1 MNVIKALSTA
11 VLVLILAMVGDVT
24 AYGVTLTAG
33 NVLVDKRVSHYA
45 SVAVTVDD
53 PTEITGAAFSL
64 VFDTQALD
72 LVEVESDFF
81 PSFINQYAS
90 LPGVGTPF
98 VNPADGKTYLPIT
111 IGAETFDLPAGETI
125 GGESYYQPVIVGPE
139 TAIGHAIA
147 ATKLQ
152 PGGQNNVTL
161 FILTFDVGNA
171 PSGNYPINIEQTTI
185 NFSEAGYDA
194 GGENIAMLTGALTP
208 SAGDDLTNPAVFPQI
223 PVETVNSGRITVTST
238 IDLAITN
245 KPAQTLTVP
254 AGDRS
259 EVFTVSGGDDRQ
271 YTWTI
276 TNSRGQVVDTHIGSS
291 YVFNAPVTGPFAGVY
306 TVEVV
311 DYLGFADSFAI
322 KVPPVITPASLSFT
336 EVKLDGAP
344 NPQTFTVAGADGDYV
359 WEILASATAAAAVSN
374 PDNYGNWEVSSP
386 VPSVADN
393 VFNPADVTTWLSFY
407 IRVTVENDA
416 ALTAEN
422 GLDTVVAGPF
432 TLLPVDTYR
441 VTLRDDYG
449 VIDGTA
455 LNTGDITV
463 EEISTTQIK
472 SDISAAGVAS
482 FLLPDAGATYQYR
495 VMDNRTPSVYMERL
509 VSSGAKAVS
518 ILLESESL
526 DAITGFVGDTAG
538 APVGGATVVAYQPEN
553 PTVQYKATSIADGTY
568 RIKLPV
574 TAPQNGWSLIASH
587 PAYLAQ
593 RLDNQAVGV
602 VDFTGTFSLYG
613 ATSIT
618 NVTASKIGET
628 VRIDITANPPIMDVS
643 EVAAI
648 ISSGSGNLSQPFL
661 SSNIEADA
669 TVTYV
674 YDRDEEFEIMVT
686 ADTSEDYNPHTGY
699 AASQTLTYVSDL
711 TALSKVY
718 LGSTGGGATLQA
730 NNQSVS
736 VNIPPGGIDGDI
748 YVTIEQYVSSG
759 RDAKIH
765 PYVYDISAYDNLTE
779 TKVPD
784 SAIHYLE
791 ITLPI
796 DLSLVSPGD
805 LENEKWVIRHAKDLI
820 ALQAGNGR
828 VENNSVIISTD
839 YVGDGQRGS
848 VTFHVNSLSV
858 FEVAASAGAVP
869 APGSG
874 SNLAGLAPEL
884 GVGGCF
890 IATTST
896 GSFTDLFHKFLRR
909 LMSGY
914 NRLAD

>member
-1 MNVIKALSTA
+1 MNAIKALSTA
-11 VLVLILAMVGDVT
+11 VFVLMLAIGGFAT

-33 NVLVDKRVSHYA
+33 NVAVDTGLSHYA
-45 SVAVTVDD
+45 SVDVIVDD

-81 PSFINQYAS
+81 PTFINQYAS

-98 VNPADGKTYLPIT
+98 VNPTDGKTYLPIT
-111 IGAETFDLPAGETI
+111 IGAETFDLPAGEII
-125 GGESYYQPVIVGPE
+125 GGEAYYQPVMVGPE
-139 TAIGHAIA
+139 TATGHAIA
-147 ATKLQ
+147 ATRLQ
-152 PGGQNNVTL
+152 PGGQNNATL
-161 FILTFDVGNA
+161 FRLTFDVSNA
-171 PSGNYPINIEQTTI
+171 PPGDYPVSIEQTTI

-194 GGENIAMLTGALTP
+194 DGENLAMLTGALTP

-238 IDLAITN
+238 TDLAITN
-245 KPAQTLTVP
+245 KPAQTVSVT
-254 AGDRS
+254 AGDSS
-259 EVFTVSGGDDRQ
+259 EVYTVSGGDNRQ

-276 TNSRGQVVDTHIGSS
+276 TNNRGRVVDTHIGSS
-291 YVFNAPVTGPFAGVY
+291 YVFNAPATGTFAGVY

-311 DYLGFADSFAI
+311 DCLGFADSFAI
-322 KVPPVITPASLSFT
+322 KVPPVITPAGLSFT

-374 PDNYGNWEVSSP
+374 PDNYGTWEVSSP
-386 VPSVADN
+386 VSSAADN
-393 VFNPADVTTWLSFY
+393 VFIPADVTTWLSFY
-407 IRVTVENDA
+407 IRVTVENDT
-416 ALTAEN
+416 ALTPEN

-432 TLLPVDTYR
+432 TLLPVDTFR
-441 VTLRDDYG
+441 VILRDDYG
-449 VIDGTA
+449 VIDGTV
-455 LNTGDITV
+455 LNMGDITV
-463 EEISTTQIK
+463 EEISTKQIK
-472 SDISAAGVAS
+472 GDISAAGVAS

-495 VMDNRTPSVYMERL
+495 IMDNRTPSVYMERL
-509 VSSGAKAVS
+509 VSSGAKTVP
-518 ILLESESL
+518 ILLASEGL
-526 DAITGFVGDTAG
+526 DAITGFVGNTAG
-538 APVGGATVVAYQPEN
+538 APVGGATMVAYQPEN
-553 PTVQYKATSIADGTY
+553 PTVQYKATSTADGSY

-574 TAPQNGWSLIASH
+574 TTPQNGWSLIASH
-587 PAYLAQ
+587 PDYLSQ
-593 RLDNQAVGV
+593 RLDGQAVGV
-602 VDFTGTFSLYG
+602 VDFTGAFSLYG

-643 EVAAI
+643 EVAAV
-648 ISSGSGNLSQPFL
+648 ISSGSGNLSLPFL

-669 TVTYV
+669 TITYI
-674 YDRDEEFEIMVT
+674 YDRDEEFEIMVA
-686 ADTSEDYNPHTGY
+686 ADTSEDYNPLTGY
-699 AASQTLTYVSDL
+699 AASQTMTYFRDL
-711 TALSKVY
+711 TALTKVY

-730 NNQSVS
+730 NNQTVN

-748 YVTIEQYVSSG
+748 YITIEQYISSG
-759 RDAKIH
+759 RDAKKH
-765 PYVYDISAYDNLTE
+765 PYVYDITAYDNLTE
-779 TKVPD
+779 TTISD

-828 VENNSVIISTD
+828 VENSSIIISTD
-839 YVGDGQRGS
+839 YVGDGQMGS

-858 FEVAASAGAVP
+858 FEVAVSAGAVP

-874 SNLAGLAPEL
+874 SDLTGLAPEL
-884 GVGGCF
+884 GGGGCF
-890 IATTST
+890 IGTTST
-896 GSFTDLFHKFLRR
+896 GSLVDLYHTFLRR
-909 LMSGY
+909 LKTGY
-914 NRLAD
+914 DLFAD